1 MSVNPGF
8 GGQRFIPETLERVAQ
23 LQSMIGDR
31 SIDIE
36 IDGGVGEGN
45 ARDLINA
52 EATIL
57 VAGTSV
63 FKAEDYGTAIG
74 AARLRPSLSA

>member
-1 MSVNPGF
+1 M
-8 GGQRFIPETLERVAQ
+8 
-23 LQSMIGDR
+23 
-31 SIDIE
+31 
-36 IDGGVGEGN
+36 GEGN

-52 EATIL
+52 GATIL

-74 AARLRPSLSA
+74 AARLSRLCLSVPFLTCFPSERETPAVPCLWG

>member
-1 MSVNPGF
+1 
-8 GGQRFIPETLERVAQ
+8 
-23 LQSMIGDR
+23 MIGDR

-52 EATIL
+52 GATIL

-63 FKAEDYGTAIG
+63 FKAEDYGTAI
-74 AARLRPSLSA
+74 AALRA